1 MLLTVGRMDSR
12 ERYKGH
18 DLVIQALPQ
27 LVAAG
32 HDVIYVVLGDGD
44 DVGRLKTIALG
55 LGVADR
61 VRFMGEVGP
70 DILVDAYRMADL
82 FVMPSTGEGFG
93 IAFIEAMACG
103 TPALGL
109 GVCGARDAFGD
120 GELGTMTPEAEL
132 PAAIARCLKP
142 KPDPNALPNACGPGS
157 VATGSRVCCPALR
170 ADRRSLLIS
179 LPAAA
184 A

>member
-1 MLLTVGRMDSR
+1 MVTMLAGLRA
-12 ERYKGH
+12 K
-18 DLVIQALPQ
+18 LV
-27 LVAAG
+27 
-32 HDVIYVVLGDGD
+32 
-44 DVGRLKTIALG
+44 G

-109 GVCGARDAFGD
+109 AVCGARDAFGD
-120 GELGTMTPEAEL
+120 GELGMLHTEDGSFRRHCSVCWRSQNPMRNWPCYVGSGPVRVEQVFAS
-132 PAAIARCLKP
+132 AQRV
-142 KPDPNALPNACGPGS
+142 ACES
-157 VATGSRVCCPALR
+157 HAS
-170 ADRRSLLIS
+170 
-179 LPAAA
+179 
-184 A
+184 